1 MLNNLSNNESQNKKF
16 PEIFSGI
23 LKKYNY
29 TTYALAEKSGV
40 ERTILVKMQKYTRML
55 STENFKKLIDVMN
68 LSAQDDELLRQSFIE
83 YSFGTERYKTF
94 HTIISLTTKV
104 PIEDNNNS
112 SIHVSLNFNDSVLR
126 LNSKGDVSNAIKSL
140 VDEEFADSKVSGR
153 IYTNLDL
160 FTMYDFIKSHPKK
173 RDQKIDYKHIFE
185 INGNE
190 QSNSEAL
197 FKTLSIM
204 MLGYH
209 VNYLEADS
217 NHADNLIN
225 LFRYYIITENI
236 LLLADSELQ
245 FGCVINNKQMV
256 DIYAERFNEVF
267 SFTTP
272 LIENTED
279 IMSLKGNIL
288 INCSSSYD
296 FHANFGA
303 FGNCVFYIDKDMWR
317 QIAKPTVPNREF
329 LISNVY
335 EYYQTYYQRFNKLIA
350 VMPRSELTRFVDY
363 GIVMLMPKEYADPL
377 TPESRLHVLMS
388 FRDAILSG
396 KESFYLIKDKVLSSS
411 KTNQTELFY
420 SEKGDSTL
428 LFINEIESKQMRF
441 LGNNSMFV
449 KEKSIIEEYKLF
461 LDHLIISGDCYSQK
475 ESLAFLEEEIERCML
490 LGQ

>member
-1 MLNNLSNNESQNKKF
+1 MRIHL
-16 PEIFSGI
+16 
-23 LKKYNY
+23 Y
-29 TTYALAEKSGV
+29 
-40 ERTILVKMQKYTRML
+40 
-55 STENFKKLIDVMN
+55 
-68 LSAQDDELLRQSFIE
+68 LRQSFIE

-94 HTIISLTTKV
+94 HTIISLTTKIT
-104 PIEDNNNS
+104 PDNNNS
-112 SIHVSLNFNDSVLR
+112 SIHVSLSFNDSVLK
-126 LNSKGDVSNAIKSL
+126 LNSKGDVSNAIKS
-140 VDEEFADSKVSGR
+140 VIDEEFADSEASGR
-153 IYTNLDL
+153 IYTNMDL
-160 FTMYDFIKSHPKK
+160 FTMYDFMKSHPKK

-185 INGNE
+185 INRNN

-209 VNYLEADS
+209 VNYLKVDS
-217 NHADNLIN
+217 YHTDNLTN
-225 LFRYYIITENI
+225 LFSYYIITENI

-245 FGCVINNKQMV
+245 FGYVINDKQTA
-256 DIYAERFNEVF
+256 DIYAERFNKVF
-267 SFTTP
+267 SHTIP

-288 INCSSSYD
+288 INCRSSYD

-350 VMPRSELTRFVDY
+350 VMPRSELISFVDY

-377 TPESRLHVLMS
+377 TPENRLRVLTS
-388 FRDAILSG
+388 FREAVLSG
-396 KESFYLIKDKVLSSS
+396 KESFYLIKDKVLSNS

-428 LFINEIESKQMRF
+428 LFINEVESKQMHF
-441 LGNNSMFV
+441 LGNNSMFI

-475 ESLAFLEEEIERCML
+475 ESLAFLEEEIERCIL
-490 LGQ
+490 LGR